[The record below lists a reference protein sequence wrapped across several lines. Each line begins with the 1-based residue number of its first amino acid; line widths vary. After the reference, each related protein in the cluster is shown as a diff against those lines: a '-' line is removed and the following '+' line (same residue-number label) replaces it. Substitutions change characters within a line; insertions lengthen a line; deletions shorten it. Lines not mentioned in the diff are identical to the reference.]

1 MAKARTWTCRR
12 CGIKHKGTDQLCACG
27 TRRPPRRTPKHQL
40 VLELHPYDWWVAAY
54 GERCGICGR
63 PPGPKRR
70 LDRDHDH
77 TTGLPRG
84 LLCHRCNRG
93 LGYLRSDD
101 LLRRALTYL
110 ARHEDRQEAAA

>member
-1 MAKARTWTCRR
+1 MAPRKQWTCPK
-12 CGIKHKGTDQLCACG
+12 CGNVQPPNTRLCSCG
-27 TRRPPRRTPKHQL
+27 GRRRPKRRPSHQL
-40 VLELHPYDWWVAAY
+40 VLEMPYETWVARF

-77 TTGLPRG
+77 KTGDARG

-93 LGYLRSDD
+93 LPNWVTVDWLKKAIAYLESTR
-101 LLRRALTYL
+101 
-110 ARHEDRQEAAA
+110 